1 MMRRPPRS
9 TRTYTLLPHT
19 TLFRSPCARA
29 GRRPHPGERGQGA
42 GARAGEERLR
52 RLQRDRCGVRQAM
65 PDTIPFADHYG
76 TLRDALPGQDLPW
89 LSSLRQ
95 SALARFTAMGL
106 PTPRQESWKY
116 RSEEHTSELQSLM
129 RISYAVFC

>member
-1 MMRRPPRS
+1 MIRRPPRS
-9 TRTYTLLPHT
+9 TRTDTLFPYT
-19 TLFRSPCARA
+19 TLFRS
-29 GRRPHPGERGQGA
+29 
-42 GARAGEERLR
+42 ARAGEERLR

-116 RSEEHTSELQSLM
+116 KIGRAH
-129 RISYAVFC
+129 V